1 MKAGVQLAFFYGKVY
16 LIPRKRDILEKN
28 IIKGVVMAIEKIIE
42 FSKGNKFKVKLE
54 VGDIDTST
62 VVDVE
67 IEDKELE
74 QIAPDE
80 FSFDVVEKFVSEEGY
95 NFETTATWVIYL
107 EDDGLGVYKDGSNGF
122 RFTGKVPEGAS
133 VDDLYLDFE
142 PYYDVVLNYE
152 KIEEETG
159 EGASS
164 VTLTCE
170 TLSGEFDSYIRSVNP
185 FQVNLTEDFLK
196 VTANWFANE
205 YFKGEVTPEEIIRGD
220 KNEEILM
227 MLDEEVFNN
236 VTIFNESASKEY
248 SQTVGHDV
256 YYYGC
261 EAKSEFVLGGIT
273 VKAEFEPVEKYIE
286 SLRER
291 DDAFEF
297 KQLLEET
304 ELNNLFTEQ
313 TKETL
318 EELKTEIRYR
328 RHSLQSL
335 TFEVDY
341 ALVRNHAR
349 IEGIDLSGVSDGAI
363 VRASQIMLENIAN
376 SHNKNPFIDVIV
388 QGDKIWA
395 ITDVR
400 NYDDNA
406 PEYISLVEQATI
418 EEDSEGVWRAKLG
431 GYPCDYDEAKEL
443 AKAIEE
449 VDGYKYEKKRTI
461 VKMEE
466 VIEEINQ
473 ELQQCLPML
482 VNQSVISGEA
492 EQYKSWLLEKLRL
505 LEILGGALS
514 SYSTRKRAV
523 RDELLQSDIKRE
535 LGGYKSYFEE
545 QLMEYGTTTLGLEEH
560 TLHQALLD
568 AISSKKSI
576 EDFCKQEEKFH
587 DNLSLE
593 REQVEMNFTNIKE
606 VLEEAK
612 ERFSDNESLVDGI
625 QVVLDNFKRN
635 HAGKLLDSSV
645 IPEWNNYVGV
655 PMG

>member
-1 MKAGVQLAFFYGKVY
+1 
-16 LIPRKRDILEKN
+16 
-28 IIKGVVMAIEKIIE
+28 MAISKIIE
-42 FSKGNKFKVKLE
+42 FSKGNKFKVNLE
-54 VGDIDTST
+54 VSNIDTST

-74 QIAPDE
+74 QRASDE
-80 FSFDVVEKFVSEEGY
+80 FSFGAVEKFVSEEGY
-95 NFETTATWVIYL
+95 NFETTATWVVYL

-122 RFTGKVPEGAS
+122 RFTGKTPEGAS

-170 TLSGEFDSYIRSVNP
+170 AFGWEFDPYICGVNP
-185 FQVNLTEDFLK
+185 FRVNLTEDFLK
-196 VTANWFANE
+196 ATANWFANE

-220 KNEEILM
+220 KNEEILV
-227 MLDEEVFNN
+227 MLDSEVFNN
-236 VTIFNESASKEY
+236 VTIFNESARKEY

-256 YYYGC
+256 YYYSC

-273 VKAEFEPVEKYIE
+273 VKAEFEPIEKYIE
-286 SLRER
+286 SLRGR

-297 KQLLEET
+297 KQLLEKT
-304 ELNNLFTEQ
+304 ELDNLFTEQ

-328 RHSLQSL
+328 KYSLQSL

-363 VRASQIMLENIAN
+363 DRASQIMLENIAN
-376 SHNKNPFIDVIV
+376 SHNKNQFIDVIV

-418 EEDSEGVWRAKLG
+418 EEDSEGVWRAKLD

-505 LEILGGALS
+505 LEVLGGALS

-523 RDELLQSDIKRE
+523 RDELLRSDVKRE
-535 LGGYKSYFEE
+535 LRGYESYLED
-545 QLMEYGTTTLGLEEH
+545 QLMEYGATTLSVEEH
-560 TLHQALLD
+560 ALHQALLD

-587 DNLSLE
+587 DSLSLE
-593 REQVEMNFTNIKE
+593 RENLEMNFTNIKE

-612 ERFSDNESLVDGI
+612 DRYSDNESLVDGI
-625 QVVLDNFKRN
+625 QVALDNFKRN

-655 PMG
+655 PMEQ

>member
-1 MKAGVQLAFFYGKVY
+1 
-16 LIPRKRDILEKN
+16 
-28 IIKGVVMAIEKIIE
+28 MAIEKVIE
-42 FSKGNKFKVKLE
+42 FSKGNKFKIKLE
-54 VGDIDTST
+54 VSNIDTST

-74 QIAPDE
+74 QVAPDE

-95 NFETTATWVIYL
+95 NFETTATWVVYL
-107 EDDGLGVYKDGSNGF
+107 ENDELAVYKDGSNGF
-122 RFTGKVPEGAS
+122 RFTGETPEGAS
-133 VDDLYLDFE
+133 VDDLYLEFE
-142 PYYDVVLNYE
+142 PYYDVILTYE
-152 KIEEETG
+152 KIEEETGEEEAG

-170 TLSGEFDSYIRSVNP
+170 AFGWEFDPYICGVNP
-185 FQVNLTEDFLK
+185 FRVNLTEDFLK
-196 VTANWFANE
+196 ATANWFANE

-220 KNEEILM
+220 KNEEILV
-227 MLDEEVFNN
+227 MLDGEVFNN
-236 VTIFNESASKEY
+236 VTIFNESAKKEY

-256 YYYGC
+256 YYYSC

-273 VKAEFEPVEKYIE
+273 VKAEFEPIEKYIE
-286 SLRER
+286 SLRGR

-297 KQLLEET
+297 KQLLEKT
-304 ELNNLFTEQ
+304 ELDNLFTEVD
-313 TKETL
+313 KELL
-318 EELKTEIRYR
+318 ERLKTEKFLV
-328 RHSLQSL
+328 HSAPSL

-341 ALVRNHAR
+341 GLVRNHAR
-349 IEGIDLSGVSDGAI
+349 IEGIDLSGVTDGAI
-363 VRASQIMLENIAN
+363 DRASQIMLENIAN
-376 SHNKNPFIDVIV
+376 KHNKNQYIDVVLKGNI
-388 QGDKIWA
+388 IWA
-395 ITDVR
+395 ISHLIDFDELRRYV
-400 NYDDNA
+400 NLIQ
-406 PEYISLVEQATI
+406 EATI
-418 EEDSEGVWRAKLG
+418 EEDSEGVWRAKLNN
-431 GYPCDYDEAKEL
+431 YPCDYDEAKEL
-443 AKAIEE
+443 TKAIEE
-449 VDGYKYEKKRTI
+449 LSDYKFDKEQIKVEIEK
-461 VKMEE
+461 

-523 RDELLQSDIKRE
+523 RDELLQSDAKR
-535 LGGYKSYFEE
+535 GVRGYESYLED
-545 QLMEYGTTTLGLEEH
+545 QLTEYGATTLSLEEH
-560 TLHQALLD
+560 ALHQALLD

-587 DNLSLE
+587 DALSLE
-593 REQVEMNFTNIKE
+593 REHVEMNFKNIKE

-612 ERFSDNESLVDGI
+612 ERFSDNESLVDSI
-625 QVVLDNFKRN
+625 QVALDNFKRN

-655 PMG
+655 PMS

>member
-1 MKAGVQLAFFYGKVY
+1 
-16 LIPRKRDILEKN
+16 
-28 IIKGVVMAIEKIIE
+28 MAIEKIIE

-54 VGDIDTST
+54 VSNIDTST

-74 QIAPDE
+74 QVAPDE
-80 FSFDVVEKFVSEEGY
+80 FSFGAVEKFVSEEGY
-95 NFETTATWVIYL
+95 KFESTAYWSVYL
-107 EDDGLGVYKDGSNGF
+107 ENDELSVYRSGSDGF
-122 RFTGKVPEGAS
+122 RFTGETPDSAS
-133 VDDLYLDFE
+133 VDDLYLVSE
-142 PYYDVVLNYE
+142 PYYDMILTYE
-152 KIEEETG
+152 KIEEGTG

-164 VTLTCE
+164 VTLTCK

-185 FQVNLTEDFLK
+185 FQINLTEDFLK

-205 YFKGEVTPEEIIRGD
+205 HFKGEVTPEEIIRGD
-220 KNEEILM
+220 KNEEISM

-236 VTIFNESASKEY
+236 VEIFNEIAEKEY
-248 SQTVGHDV
+248 SQTVGHDI
-256 YYYGC
+256 YYYSCKARG
-261 EAKSEFVLGGIT
+261 EFMLGGIT
-273 VKAEFEPVEKYIE
+273 VKVVFAPIEKYIE

-297 KQLLEET
+297 KQLLEKT
-304 ELNNLFTEQ
+304 ELDNLFTEQ

-318 EELKTEIRYR
+318 EELKTEVHKIY
-328 RHSLQSL
+328 SLSSY

-341 ALVRNHAR
+341 DLVRNYAR

-376 SHNKNPFIDVIV
+376 SHNKNQFIDVIV

-406 PEYISLVEQATI
+406 PEYISLIQQATI
-418 EEDSEGVWRAKLG
+418 EEDSEGVWRAKLD
-431 GYPCDYDEAKEL
+431 GYLCDFDEAKNL

-449 VDGYKYEKKRTI
+449 VEGYKFERRRAK

-473 ELQQCLPML
+473 ELQQCLPRL

-505 LEILGGALS
+505 LEILGGVLS
-514 SYSTRKRAV
+514 SYSAKKRAI
-523 RDELLQSDIKRE
+523 RDELLQSDVKRE
-535 LGGYKSYFEE
+535 LRGYESYLED

-587 DNLSLE
+587 DSLSLE
-593 REQVEMNFTNIKE
+593 REHVEMNFKNIKE

-625 QVVLDNFKRN
+625 QVALDNLKRN
-635 HAGKLLDSSV
+635 HAGKLLESSV
-645 IPEWNNYVGV
+645 IPEWNNYALL
-655 PMG
+655 PMEK

>member
-1 MKAGVQLAFFYGKVY
+1 
-16 LIPRKRDILEKN
+16 
-28 IIKGVVMAIEKIIE
+28 MAIEKVIE
-42 FSKGNKFKVKLE
+42 FSKGNKFKIKLE
-54 VGDIDTST
+54 VSNIDTST

-74 QIAPDE
+74 QVAPDE

-95 NFETTATWVIYL
+95 NFETTASWCLYL
-107 EDDGLGVYKDGSNGF
+107 INEELSVYRDGGNGF
-122 RFTGKVPEGAS
+122 RFTGETPKGAS
-133 VDDLYLDFE
+133 VDDLYLEFE
-142 PYYDVVLNYE
+142 PYYDVILTYE
-152 KIEEETG
+152 KIEEETS
-159 EGASS
+159 EGASV
-164 VTLTCE
+164 VTLTCK
-170 TLSGEFDSYIRSVNP
+170 TLSGEFDPYIRSVNP
-185 FQVNLTEDFLK
+185 FQINLTEDFLK

-205 YFKGEVTPEEIIRGD
+205 HFKGEVTPEEIIRGD
-220 KNEEILM
+220 KNEEISI
-227 MLDEEVFNN
+227 MLNEEVFNN
-236 VTIFNESASKEY
+236 VEIFNEIAEKEY
-248 SQTVGHDV
+248 SQTVGHDI
-256 YYYGC
+256 YYYSCRARG
-261 EAKSEFVLGGIT
+261 EFMLGGIT
-273 VKAEFEPVEKYIE
+273 VKVVFAPIEKYIE
-286 SLRER
+286 SLRGR

-297 KQLLEET
+297 KQLLEKI
-304 ELNNLFTEQ
+304 ELDNLFTEQ

-328 RHSLQSL
+328 RYSLQSL

-341 ALVRNHAR
+341 ELVRNHAR
-349 IEGIDLSGVSDGAI
+349 IEGIDLSDVSDGAI

-395 ITDVR
+395 ITDMR

-418 EEDSEGVWRAKLG
+418 EEDSEGVWRAKLD
-431 GYPCDYDEAKEL
+431 GYPCDFDEAKEL

-482 VNQSVISGEA
+482 VNRSVISGEA

-505 LEILGGALS
+505 LEVLGGALS
-514 SYSTRKRAV
+514 SYSTRKRDV
-523 RDELLQSDIKRE
+523 RDELLRSDVKRE
-535 LGGYKSYFEE
+535 LRGYESYIED

-587 DNLSLE
+587 DSLSLE
-593 REQVEMNFTNIKE
+593 REHTGMNFKNIKE

-625 QVVLDNFKRN
+625 QVALDNFKRN
-635 HAGKLLDSSV
+635 HAGKLLNSSV
-645 IPEWNNYVGV
+645 IPEWNNYASL
-655 PMG
+655 PMEK

>member
-28 IIKGVVMAIEKIIE
+28 IIKGAVMAIEKIIE

-54 VGDIDTST
+54 VSNIDTST

-74 QIAPDE
+74 QRASDE
-80 FSFDVVEKFVSEEGY
+80 FSFGAVEKFVSEEGY

-122 RFTGKVPEGAS
+122 RFTGKAPEGAS

-152 KIEEETG
+152 KIEEGTG

-170 TLSGEFDSYIRSVNP
+170 TLGGEFDPYIRSVNP

-196 VTANWFANE
+196 ATANWFANE

-236 VTIFNESASKEY
+236 ATIFNESASKEY

-261 EAKSEFVLGGIT
+261 EAKSEFMLGGIT
-273 VKAEFEPVEKYIE
+273 VKAEFEPIEKYIE

-291 DDAFEF
+291 DDASEF
-297 KQLLEET
+297 KELLEET

-313 TKETL
+313 SKETL
-318 EELKTEIRYR
+318 EELKGEIRAR
-328 RHSLQSL
+328 RYSLQSL
-335 TFEVDY
+335 TFEPEYD
-341 ALVRNHAR
+341 LVRGFAIR
-349 IEGIDLSGVSDGAI
+349 EGIDLFEVSDGAI
-363 VRASQIMLENIAN
+363 DRACQIMLEELA
-376 SHNKNPFIDVIV
+376 SKYNKSWTIDVALKGNV
-388 QGDKIWA
+388 IWLV
-395 ITDVR
+395 TDME
-400 NYDDNA
+400 NYDDKA
-406 PEYISLVEQATI
+406 SEYIGLINRAEI
-418 EEDSEGVWRAKLG
+418 EEDAEGVWRAKLD
-431 GYPCDYDEAKEL
+431 GYPCDFDEAKEL
-443 AKAIEE
+443 AEAIEE

-461 VKMEE
+461 VKMEQML
-466 VIEEINQ
+466 EEINE
-473 ELQQCLPML
+473 ELGRSLPKL
-482 VNQSVISGEA
+482 VNQAVISGEA

-505 LEILGGALS
+505 LESLGTALN
-514 SYSTRKRAV
+514 SYLTNKRAV
-523 RDELLQSDIKRE
+523 RDELVQSHVLRE
-535 LGGYKSYFEE
+535 LRGYWIFLED
-545 QLMEYGTTTLGLEEH
+545 QLAEYGATRMNLEEH

-576 EDFCKQEEKFH
+576 EEFCKQEERFH
-587 DNLSLE
+587 DALSLE
-593 REQVEMNFTNIKE
+593 REQVEMNFNNIKKA
-606 VLEEAK
+606 LEKAK
-612 ERFSDNESLVDGI
+612 GTYSDNESIIDGI
-625 QVVLDNFKRN
+625 QVILDNLERN
-635 HAGKLLDSSV
+635 HAGKMLETSV

-655 PMG
+655 SIG

>member
-1 MKAGVQLAFFYGKVY
+1 
-16 LIPRKRDILEKN
+16 
-28 IIKGVVMAIEKIIE
+28 MAIEKVIE

-54 VGDIDTST
+54 VSNIDTST

-67 IEDKELE
+67 IEDKDLDHR
-74 QIAPDE
+74 ASDE
-80 FSFDVVEKFVSEEGY
+80 FSFGAVEKFVSEEGY
-95 NFETTATWVIYL
+95 NFETTATWVVYL
-107 EDDGLGVYKDGSNGF
+107 ENDELAVYKDGSNGF

-142 PYYDVVLNYE
+142 PCYDVVLTYE

-164 VTLTCE
+164 VTLKCE
-170 TLSGEFDSYIRSVNP
+170 TLGGEFDSYIRSVNP

-196 VTANWFANE
+196 ATANWFANE

-236 VTIFNESASKEY
+236 ATIFNESASKEY

-273 VKAEFEPVEKYIE
+273 VKAEFEPIEKYIE
-286 SLRER
+286 SLRGR

-297 KQLLEET
+297 KQLLEKT
-304 ELNNLFTEQ
+304 ELDNLFTEQ

-318 EELKTEIRYR
+318 EELKTEVNKRY
-328 RHSLQSL
+328 SLPSY
-335 TFEVDY
+335 TFEVDHN
-341 ALVRNHAR
+341 LVRNHAR

-363 VRASQIMLENIAN
+363 DRASQIMLENIAS

-395 ITDVR
+395 VTDVR

-406 PEYISLVEQATI
+406 PEYISLIQQATI
-418 EEDSEGVWRAKLG
+418 EEDSEGVWRAKLD

-523 RDELLQSDIKRE
+523 RDELFQSDAKR
-535 LGGYKSYFEE
+535 GVRGYESYLEE
-545 QLMEYGTTTLGLEEH
+545 QLMEYGTTTLSLEEH
-560 TLHQALLD
+560 ALHQALLD

-587 DNLSLE
+587 DALSLE
-593 REQVEMNFTNIKE
+593 REHVEMNFTNIKE

-612 ERFSDNESLVDGI
+612 ERFSDNESLVDSI
-625 QVVLDNFKRN
+625 QVALDNFKRN

-655 PMG
+655 PMS

>member
-54 VGDIDTST
+54 ISNIDTST

-67 IEDKELE
+67 IGDKELE
-74 QIAPDE
+74 HRASDE
-80 FSFDVVEKFVSEEGY
+80 FSFSAVEKFVSEEGY
-95 NFETTATWVIYL
+95 NFETTATWVVYL
-107 EDDGLGVYKDGSNGF
+107 ENDGLGVYKDGSNGF

-142 PYYDVVLNYE
+142 PYYDVVLTYE

-170 TLSGEFDSYIRSVNP
+170 AFGWEFDPYICGVNP
-185 FQVNLTEDFLK
+185 FRVNLTEDFLK
-196 VTANWFANE
+196 ATANWFANE

-220 KNEEILM
+220 KNEEILV
-227 MLDEEVFNN
+227 MLDGEVFNN
-236 VTIFNESASKEY
+236 VTIFNESAKKEY

-256 YYYGC
+256 YYYSC

-273 VKAEFEPVEKYIE
+273 VKAEFEPIEKYIE
-286 SLRER
+286 SLRGR

-297 KQLLEET
+297 KQLLEKT
-304 ELNNLFTEQ
+304 ELDNLFTEQ

-328 RHSLQSL
+328 RYSLQSL

-341 ALVRNHAR
+341 DMVRNHAR

-418 EEDSEGVWRAKLG
+418 EEDSEGVWRAKLD
-431 GYPCDYDEAKEL
+431 GYPCNYDEAKEL

-505 LEILGGALS
+505 LEVLGGALS
-514 SYSTRKRAV
+514 SYSARKRAV
-523 RDELLQSDIKRE
+523 RDELLQSDAKR
-535 LGGYKSYFEE
+535 GVRGYESYLED
-545 QLMEYGTTTLGLEEH
+545 QLMEYGTTTLSLEEH
-560 TLHQALLD
+560 ALHQALLD

-587 DNLSLE
+587 DSLSLE

-612 ERFSDNESLVDGI
+612 ERFSDNESLVDSI
-625 QVVLDNFKRN
+625 QVALDNFKRN

>member
-1 MKAGVQLAFFYGKVY
+1 
-16 LIPRKRDILEKN
+16 
-28 IIKGVVMAIEKIIE
+28 MAIEKVIE

-54 VGDIDTST
+54 VSNIDTST

-67 IEDKELE
+67 IEDKDLDHR
-74 QIAPDE
+74 ASDE
-80 FSFDVVEKFVSEEGY
+80 FSFGAVEKFVSEEGY
-95 NFETTATWVIYL
+95 NFETTATWVVYL
-107 EDDGLGVYKDGSNGF
+107 ENDGLAVYKDGSNGF

-133 VDDLYLDFE
+133 VDDLYLNFE
-142 PYYDVVLNYE
+142 PYYDVVLTYE

-159 EGASS
+159 EGVSS

-170 TLSGEFDSYIRSVNP
+170 AFGWEFDPYICGVNP
-185 FQVNLTEDFLK
+185 FRVNLTEDFLK
-196 VTANWFANE
+196 ATANWFANE

-220 KNEEILM
+220 KNEEILV
-227 MLDEEVFNN
+227 MLDGEVFNN
-236 VTIFNESASKEY
+236 VTIFNESAKKEY

-256 YYYGC
+256 YYYSC

-273 VKAEFEPVEKYIE
+273 VKAEFEPIEKYIE
-286 SLRER
+286 SLRGR

-297 KQLLEET
+297 KQLLEKT
-304 ELNNLFTEQ
+304 ELDNLFTEVD
-313 TKETL
+313 KELL
-318 EELKTEIRYR
+318 ERLKTEKFLV
-328 RHSLQSL
+328 HSAPSL

-341 ALVRNHAR
+341 GLVRNHAR
-349 IEGIDLSGVSDGAI
+349 IEGIDLSGITDGAI
-363 VRASQIMLENIAN
+363 DRASQIMLENIAS
-376 SHNKNPFIDVIV
+376 SHNKNQYIDVVLKGNI
-388 QGDKIWA
+388 IWA
-395 ITDVR
+395 SSHLIDFDELRKYV
-400 NYDDNA
+400 NLIQ
-406 PEYISLVEQATI
+406 EATI
-418 EEDSEGVWRAKLG
+418 EEDSEGVWRAKLNN
-431 GYPCDYDEAKEL
+431 YPCDYDEAKEL
-443 AKAIEE
+443 TKAIEE
-449 VDGYKYEKKRTI
+449 LSDYKFDKEQIKVEIEK
-461 VKMEE
+461 

-523 RDELLQSDIKRE
+523 RDELLQSDAKR
-535 LGGYKSYFEE
+535 GVRGYESYLED
-545 QLMEYGTTTLGLEEH
+545 QLTEYSATTLGLEEH
-560 TLHQALLD
+560 ALHQALLD

-587 DNLSLE
+587 DALSLE
-593 REQVEMNFTNIKE
+593 REHVEMNFKNIKE

-612 ERFSDNESLVDGI
+612 ERFSDNESLVDSI
-625 QVVLDNFKRN
+625 QVALDNFKRN

-655 PMG
+655 PMS

>member
-1 MKAGVQLAFFYGKVY
+1 
-16 LIPRKRDILEKN
+16 
-28 IIKGVVMAIEKIIE
+28 MAISKIIE

-74 QIAPDE
+74 QVAPDE
-80 FSFDVVEKFVSEEGY
+80 FSFGAVEKFVSEEGY
-95 NFETTATWVIYL
+95 NFETTATWGVYL
-107 EDDGLGVYKDGSNGF
+107 ENDELAVYKDGSNGF
-122 RFTGKVPEGAS
+122 RFTGEIPEGAS
-133 VDDLYLDFE
+133 FDELYLEFAPD
-142 PYYDVVLNYE
+142 YDVVLTYE
-152 KIEEETG
+152 KIEEESG

-170 TLSGEFDSYIRSVNP
+170 AFGWEFDPYICGVNP
-185 FQVNLTEDFLK
+185 FRVNLTEDFLK
-196 VTANWFANE
+196 ATANWFANE

-220 KNEEILM
+220 KNEEILV
-227 MLDEEVFNN
+227 MLDSEVFNN
-236 VTIFNESASKEY
+236 VTIFNESARKEY

-256 YYYGC
+256 YYYSC

-273 VKAEFEPVEKYIE
+273 VKAEFEPIEKYIE
-286 SLRER
+286 SLRGR

-297 KQLLEET
+297 KQLLEKT
-304 ELNNLFTEQ
+304 ELDNLFTEQ

-318 EELKTEIRYR
+318 EELKAEIRYR
-328 RHSLQSL
+328 KYSLQSL
-335 TFEVDY
+335 TFGVDY

-363 VRASQIMLENIAN
+363 DRASQIMLENIAN
-376 SHNKNPFIDVIV
+376 SHNKNQFIDVIV

-406 PEYISLVEQATI
+406 PEYISLVEQATT
-418 EEDSEGVWRAKLG
+418 EEDSEGVWRAELD

-505 LEILGGALS
+505 LEVLGGALS

-523 RDELLQSDIKRE
+523 RDELLRSDVKRE
-535 LGGYKSYFEE
+535 LRGYESYLED
-545 QLMEYGTTTLGLEEH
+545 QLMEYGVTTLSVEEH
-560 TLHQALLD
+560 ALHQALLD

-587 DNLSLE
+587 DSLSLE
-593 REQVEMNFTNIKE
+593 REHVEMNFKNIKE

-612 ERFSDNESLVDGI
+612 DRFSDNESLVDGI

-655 PMG
+655 PMEQ

>member
-1 MKAGVQLAFFYGKVY
+1 
-16 LIPRKRDILEKN
+16 
-28 IIKGVVMAIEKIIE
+28 MAIEKIIE
-42 FSKGNKFKVKLE
+42 FSKGNKFKIKLE
-54 VGDIDTST
+54 VSNIDTST

-74 QIAPDE
+74 RRTSDE
-80 FSFDVVEKFVSEEGY
+80 FSFEAVEKFVSEEGY

-122 RFTGKVPEGAS
+122 RFTGEIPEGAS

-164 VTLTCE
+164 VTLTCK
-170 TLSGEFDSYIRSVNP
+170 TLNGAFDPYIRSVNP
-185 FQVNLTEDFLK
+185 FQINLTEDFLK

-236 VTIFNESASKEY
+236 ATIFNESASKEY

-273 VKAEFEPVEKYIE
+273 VKAEFEPIEKYIE
-286 SLRER
+286 SLRGR

-297 KQLLEET
+297 KQLLEKT
-304 ELNNLFTEQ
+304 ELDNLFTEQ
-313 TKETL
+313 SKETL
-318 EELKTEIRYR
+318 EELKEEIRAR
-328 RHSLQSL
+328 RYSLQSL
-335 TFEVDY
+335 TFEPEYD
-341 ALVRNHAR
+341 LVRGFAIR
-349 IEGIDLSGVSDGAI
+349 EGIDLFEVSDGAI
-363 VRASQIMLENIAN
+363 DRACQIMLEELASRYNR
-376 SHNKNPFIDVIV
+376 SWTIDVALKGNV
-388 QGDKIWA
+388 IWLV
-395 ITDVR
+395 TDME
-400 NYDDNA
+400 NYDDKA
-406 PEYISLVEQATI
+406 SEYIGLINRAEI
-418 EEDSEGVWRAKLG
+418 EEDSEGVWRAKLD
-431 GYPCDYDEAKEL
+431 GYPCDFDEAKEL

-461 VKMEE
+461 VKMEQML
-466 VIEEINQ
+466 EEINE
-473 ELQQCLPML
+473 ELGRSLPKL
-482 VNQSVISGEA
+482 VNQAVISGEA

-505 LEILGGALS
+505 LESLGTVLN
-514 SYSTRKRAV
+514 SYLTNKRAV
-523 RDELLQSDIKRE
+523 RDELIQSDVLRE
-535 LGGYKSYFEE
+535 LRGYEGYIKE
-545 QLMEYGTTTLGLEEH
+545 QLGEYATTKMNLEEH
-560 TLHQALLD
+560 ALHQALLD

-587 DNLSLE
+587 DALSVE
-593 REQVEMNFTNIKE
+593 RECVEMNFSNVKRT
-606 VLEEAK
+606 LENAK
-612 ERFSDNESLVDGI
+612 YTYSDNGSIIDGI
-625 QVVLDNFKRN
+625 QVMLDTLERK
-635 HAGKLLDSSV
+635 HVGKMLDSSV

-655 PMG
+655 PMS

>member
-1 MKAGVQLAFFYGKVY
+1 
-16 LIPRKRDILEKN
+16 
-28 IIKGVVMAIEKIIE
+28 MAIEKVIE
-42 FSKGNKFKVKLE
+42 FSKGNKFKIKLE
-54 VGDIDTST
+54 VGNIDTST
-62 VVDVE
+62 VVAVE

-74 QIAPDE
+74 HRASDE
-80 FSFDVVEKFVSEEGY
+80 FSFGAVEKFVSEEGY
-95 NFETTATWVIYL
+95 NFETTATWVVYL
-107 EDDGLGVYKDGSNGF
+107 ENDELAVYKDGSNGF

-142 PYYDVVLNYE
+142 PYYDVVLTYE

-170 TLSGEFDSYIRSVNP
+170 AFGWEFDPYICGVNP
-185 FQVNLTEDFLK
+185 FRVNLTEDFLK
-196 VTANWFANE
+196 ATANWFANE

-220 KNEEILM
+220 KNEEILV
-227 MLDEEVFNN
+227 MLDGEVFNN
-236 VTIFNESASKEY
+236 VTIFNESAKKEY

-256 YYYGC
+256 YYYSC

-273 VKAEFEPVEKYIE
+273 VKAEFEPIEKYIE
-286 SLRER
+286 SLRGR

-297 KQLLEET
+297 KQLLEKT
-304 ELNNLFTEQ
+304 ELDNLFTEQ

-328 RHSLQSL
+328 RYSLQSL

-341 ALVRNHAR
+341 DLVRNHAR

-363 VRASQIMLENIAN
+363 DRASQIMLENIAN
-376 SHNKNPFIDVIV
+376 SHNKNQFIDVIV

-406 PEYISLVEQATI
+406 PEYISLVEQAII
-418 EEDSEGVWRAKLG
+418 EEDSEGVWRAKLD
-431 GYPCDYDEAKEL
+431 GYPCDFDEAKEL

-505 LEILGGALS
+505 LEVLGGALS

-523 RDELLQSDIKRE
+523 RDELLQSDVKRE
-535 LGGYKSYFEE
+535 LRGYESYLED
-545 QLMEYGTTTLGLEEH
+545 QLTEYGATTLSLEEH
-560 TLHQALLD
+560 ALHQALLD

-587 DNLSLE
+587 DSLSLE
-593 REQVEMNFTNIKE
+593 REKVEMNFTNIKE

-612 ERFSDNESLVDGI
+612 DRFSDNESLVDSI
-625 QVVLDNFKRN
+625 QVALDNFKRN

-655 PMG
+655 PMN

>member
-1 MKAGVQLAFFYGKVY
+1 
-16 LIPRKRDILEKN
+16 
-28 IIKGVVMAIEKIIE
+28 MAIEKVIE
-42 FSKGNKFKVKLE
+42 FGKGNKFKIKLE
-54 VGDIDTST
+54 VSNIDTST

-74 QIAPDE
+74 QVAPDE

-95 NFETTATWVIYL
+95 NFETTASWCLYL
-107 EDDGLGVYKDGSNGF
+107 MNEELSVYRDGGNGF
-122 RFTGKVPEGAS
+122 RFTGETPEGAS
-133 VDDLYLDFE
+133 VDDLYLEFE
-142 PYYDVVLNYE
+142 PFYDVILTYE
-152 KIEEETG
+152 KIEEETGEEEAG

-170 TLSGEFDSYIRSVNP
+170 AFGWEFDPYICGVNP
-185 FQVNLTEDFLK
+185 FRVNLTEDFLK
-196 VTANWFANE
+196 ATANWFANE

-220 KNEEILM
+220 KNEEILV
-227 MLDEEVFNN
+227 MLDGEVFNN
-236 VTIFNESASKEY
+236 VTIFNESAKKEY

-256 YYYGC
+256 YYYSC

-273 VKAEFEPVEKYIE
+273 VKAEFEPIEKYIE
-286 SLRER
+286 SLRGR

-297 KQLLEET
+297 KQLLEKT
-304 ELNNLFTEQ
+304 ELDNLFTEVD
-313 TKETL
+313 KELL
-318 EELKTEIRYR
+318 ERLKTEKFLV
-328 RHSLQSL
+328 HSAPSL

-341 ALVRNHAR
+341 GLVRNHAR
-349 IEGIDLSGVSDGAI
+349 IEGIDLSGVTDGAI
-363 VRASQIMLENIAN
+363 DRASQIMLENIAS
-376 SHNKNPFIDVIV
+376 SHNKNQYIDVVLKGNI
-388 QGDKIWA
+388 IWA
-395 ITDVR
+395 ISHLIDFDELRRYV
-400 NYDDNA
+400 NLIQ
-406 PEYISLVEQATI
+406 EATI
-418 EEDSEGVWRAKLG
+418 EEDSEGVWRAKLNN
-431 GYPCDYDEAKEL
+431 YPCDYDEAKEL
-443 AKAIEE
+443 TKAIEE
-449 VDGYKYEKKRTI
+449 LSDYKFDKEQIKVEIEK
-461 VKMEE
+461 

-473 ELQQCLPML
+473 ELQQCLPRL

-523 RDELLQSDIKRE
+523 RDELLQSDAKR
-535 LGGYKSYFEE
+535 GMRGYESYLED
-545 QLMEYGTTTLGLEEH
+545 QLMEYGTTTLSLEEH
-560 TLHQALLD
+560 ALHQALLD

-587 DNLSLE
+587 DALSLE
-593 REQVEMNFTNIKE
+593 REHVEMNFKNIKE

-612 ERFSDNESLVDGI
+612 ERFSDNESLVDSI
-625 QVVLDNFKRN
+625 QVALDNFKRN

>member
-1 MKAGVQLAFFYGKVY
+1 
-16 LIPRKRDILEKN
+16 
-28 IIKGVVMAIEKIIE
+28 MAISKIIE
-42 FSKGNKFKVKLE
+42 FSKGNKFKVNLE
-54 VGDIDTST
+54 VSNIDTST

-74 QIAPDE
+74 QRASDE
-80 FSFDVVEKFVSEEGY
+80 FSFGAVEKFVSEEGY
-95 NFETTATWVIYL
+95 NFETTATWGVYL
-107 EDDGLGVYKDGSNGF
+107 EDDELAVYKDGSNGF
-122 RFTGKVPEGAS
+122 RFTGKIPEGAS

-142 PYYDVVLNYE
+142 PYYDVVLTYE
-152 KIEEETG
+152 KIEEETD

-170 TLSGEFDSYIRSVNP
+170 AFGWEFDPYICGVNP
-185 FQVNLTEDFLK
+185 FRVNLTEDFLK
-196 VTANWFANE
+196 ATANWFANE

-220 KNEEILM
+220 KNEEILV
-227 MLDEEVFNN
+227 MLDSEVFNN
-236 VTIFNESASKEY
+236 VTIFNESARKEY

-256 YYYGC
+256 YYYSC

-273 VKAEFEPVEKYIE
+273 VKAEFEPIEKYIE
-286 SLRER
+286 SLRGR

-297 KQLLEET
+297 KQLLEKT
-304 ELNNLFTEQ
+304 ELDNLFTEQ

-318 EELKTEIRYR
+318 EELKAEIRYR
-328 RHSLQSL
+328 KYSLQSL

-363 VRASQIMLENIAN
+363 DRASQIMLENIAN
-376 SHNKNPFIDVIV
+376 SHNKNQFIDVIV

-418 EEDSEGVWRAKLG
+418 EEDSEGVWRAELD

-505 LEILGGALS
+505 LEVLGGALS

-523 RDELLQSDIKRE
+523 RDELLRSDVKRE
-535 LGGYKSYFEE
+535 LRGYESYLED

-587 DNLSLE
+587 DSLSLE
-593 REQVEMNFTNIKE
+593 REHVEMNFENIKE

-612 ERFSDNESLVDGI
+612 DRYSDNESLVDGI
-625 QVVLDNFKRN
+625 QVALDNFKRN
-635 HAGKLLDSSV
+635 HAGKQLDSSV

-655 PMG
+655 PMEQ

>member
-1 MKAGVQLAFFYGKVY
+1 
-16 LIPRKRDILEKN
+16 
-28 IIKGVVMAIEKIIE
+28 MAIEKIIE
-42 FSKGNKFKVKLE
+42 FSKGNKFKVNLE
-54 VGDIDTST
+54 VSNIDTST

-74 QIAPDE
+74 QRASDE
-80 FSFDVVEKFVSEEGY
+80 FSFGAVEKFVSEEGY
-95 NFETTATWVIYL
+95 NFETTATWGVYL
-107 EDDGLGVYKDGSNGF
+107 EDDELAVYKDGSNGF
-122 RFTGKVPEGAS
+122 RFTGKIPEGAS

-142 PYYDVVLNYE
+142 PYYDVVLTYE
-152 KIEEETG
+152 KIEEETD

-170 TLSGEFDSYIRSVNP
+170 AFGWEFDPYICGVNP
-185 FQVNLTEDFLK
+185 FRVNLTEDFLK
-196 VTANWFANE
+196 ATANWFANE

-220 KNEEILM
+220 KNEEILV
-227 MLDEEVFNN
+227 MLDSEVFNN
-236 VTIFNESASKEY
+236 VTIFNESARKEY

-256 YYYGC
+256 YYYSC

-273 VKAEFEPVEKYIE
+273 VKAEFEPIEKYIE

-304 ELNNLFTEQ
+304 ELDNLFTEQ

-328 RHSLQSL
+328 KYSLQSL

-341 ALVRNHAR
+341 DLVRNHAR

-376 SHNKNPFIDVIV
+376 SHNKNQFIDVIV
-388 QGDKIWA
+388 QGDKIWV

-418 EEDSEGVWRAKLG
+418 EEDSEGVWRAKLD

-443 AKAIEE
+443 VKAIEE
-449 VDGYKYEKKRTI
+449 VEGYKFEKRRVK

-505 LEILGGALS
+505 LEVLGGALS
-514 SYSTRKRAV
+514 SYSTRKRDV
-523 RDELLQSDIKRE
+523 RDELLRSDVKRE
-535 LGGYKSYFEE
+535 LRGYESYLED
-545 QLMEYGTTTLGLEEH
+545 QLMEYGATTLSVEEH
-560 TLHQALLD
+560 ALHQALLD

-587 DNLSLE
+587 
-593 REQVEMNFTNIKE
+593 VEMKFKNIKE

-612 ERFSDNESLVDGI
+612 DRYSDNERLVDGI
-625 QVVLDNFKRN
+625 QAVLDKFKRD
-635 HAGKLLDSSV
+635 HAGKMLDGSV

-655 PMG
+655 SMEQ

>member
-1 MKAGVQLAFFYGKVY
+1 M
-16 LIPRKRDILEKN
+16 
-28 IIKGVVMAIEKIIE
+28 
-42 FSKGNKFKVKLE
+42 
-54 VGDIDTST
+54 
-62 VVDVE
+62 
-67 IEDKELE
+67 
-74 QIAPDE
+74 
-80 FSFDVVEKFVSEEGY
+80 
-95 NFETTATWVIYL
+95 
-107 EDDGLGVYKDGSNGF
+107 
-122 RFTGKVPEGAS
+122 
-133 VDDLYLDFE
+133 
-142 PYYDVVLNYE
+142 
-152 KIEEETG
+152 
-159 EGASS
+159 
-164 VTLTCE
+164 
-170 TLSGEFDSYIRSVNP
+170 NP
-185 FQVNLTEDFLK
+185 FQINLTKDFLK
-196 VTANWFANE
+196 ATANWFANE
-205 YFKGEVTPEEIIRGD
+205 YFKGEVTPEEIVRGD
-220 KNEEILM
+220 KNEEILV

-261 EAKSEFVLGGIT
+261 EAKSEFMLGGIT
-273 VKAEFEPVEKYIE
+273 VKAEFEPIEKYIE
-286 SLRER
+286 SLRKH
-291 DDAFEF
+291 DDASEF
-297 KQLLEET
+297 KELLEET

-418 EEDSEGVWRAKLG
+418 EEDSEGVWRAKLD
-431 GYPCDYDEAKEL
+431 GYPCDFDEAKEL

-523 RDELLQSDIKRE
+523 RDELLQSDVKRGV
-535 LGGYKSYFEE
+535 GGYESYLED
-545 QLMEYGTTTLGLEEH
+545 QLMEYGTTTLSLEEH
-560 TLHQALLD
+560 ALHQALLD

-587 DNLSLE
+587 DSLSLE

-612 ERFSDNESLVDGI
+612 ERFSDNESLVDSI
-625 QVVLDNFKRN
+625 QVALDNFKRN

>member
-1 MKAGVQLAFFYGKVY
+1 
-16 LIPRKRDILEKN
+16 
-28 IIKGVVMAIEKIIE
+28 MAIEKIIE

-67 IEDKELE
+67 IVDKELE
-74 QIAPDE
+74 QVAPDD

-95 NFETTATWVIYL
+95 NFETTASWDIYL
-107 EDDGLGVYKDGSNGF
+107 INEELSVYRDGGNGF
-122 RFTGKVPEGAS
+122 RFTGETPEGAS

-159 EGASS
+159 EGASV

-170 TLSGEFDSYIRSVNP
+170 TLGGEFDSYIRSVNP

-236 VTIFNESASKEY
+236 ATIFNESARKEY

-273 VKAEFEPVEKYIE
+273 VKAEFEPIEKYIE

-297 KQLLEET
+297 KQLLEKT
-304 ELNNLFTEQ
+304 ELDNLFTEQ
-313 TKETL
+313 SKETL
-318 EELKTEIRYR
+318 EELKGEIRAR
-328 RHSLQSL
+328 RYSLQSL
-335 TFEVDY
+335 TFEPEYD
-341 ALVRNHAR
+341 LVRGFAIR
-349 IEGIDLSGVSDGAI
+349 EGIDLFEVSDGAI
-363 VRASQIMLENIAN
+363 DRACQIMLEELA
-376 SHNKNPFIDVIV
+376 SKYNKSWTIDVALKGNV
-388 QGDKIWA
+388 IWLV
-395 ITDVR
+395 TDME
-400 NYDDNA
+400 NYDDKA
-406 PEYISLVEQATI
+406 SEYIGLINRAEI
-418 EEDSEGVWRAKLG
+418 EADAEGVWRAKLD
-431 GYPCDYDEAKEL
+431 GYPCDFDEAKEL
-443 AKAIEE
+443 AEAIEE
-449 VDGYKYEKKRTI
+449 VDGYKYEKKQTI
-461 VKMEE
+461 VKMEQML
-466 VIEEINQ
+466 EEINE
-473 ELQQCLPML
+473 ELGRSLPKL
-482 VNQSVISGEA
+482 VNQAVISGEA

-505 LEILGGALS
+505 LESLGTALN
-514 SYSTRKRAV
+514 SYLTNKRAV
-523 RDELLQSDIKRE
+523 RDELKGSDVLRE
-535 LGGYKSYFEE
+535 LRGYWTFLED
-545 QLMEYGTTTLGLEEH
+545 QLAEYGTTRMNLEEH
-560 TLHQALLD
+560 ALHQALLD

-576 EDFCKQEEKFH
+576 EEFCKQEEKFH
-587 DNLSLE
+587 DALSLE
-593 REQVEMNFTNIKE
+593 REQVEMNFNNIKKA
-606 VLEEAK
+606 LEDAK
-612 ERFSDNESLVDGI
+612 GTYSDNESIIDGI
-625 QVVLDNFKRN
+625 QVILDNLERN
-635 HAGKLLDSSV
+635 HAGKMLETSV

-655 PMG
+655 SIG